1 MKAAKW
7 ICSISVTFSFLIL
20 FVSILF
26 AAGEQTPPASG
37 PVYVSFLWAGKS
49 DTDCMLRDTLLTDTT
64 AECEQ
69 EYSRAEAEIKELV
82 KRRNERGAGWKWGV
96 FSKCSVYA
104 GTNAY
109 NQELDKLRKRC
120 MGK

>member
-1 MKAAKW
+1 MKTAK
-7 ICSISVTFSFLIL
+7 ICSTGIVFGFFVL
-20 FVSILF
+20 FVSLLF

-37 PVYVSFLWAGKS
+37 RVYVSFLWAGKS

-64 AECEQ
+64 AECEK

-82 KRRNERGAGWKWGV
+82 KRRNERGAGWKWGL
-96 FSKCSVYA
+96 FAKCSA
-104 GTNAY
+104 FADTNAY
-109 NQELDKLRKRC
+109 NQELEKLRKRC

>member
-1 MKAAKW
+1 MKAEKW
-7 ICSISVTFSFLIL
+7 ICSIAIIFSFSIL
-20 FVSILF
+20 LVSILF
-26 AAGEQTPPASG
+26 AAGEQAPPASG
-37 PVYVSFLWAGKS
+37 AVYVSFLWAGKS
-49 DTDCMLRDTLLTDTT
+49 DTNCMLRDTLLTDTT

-82 KRRNERGAGWKWGV
+82 KHRNERGSGWKWGV
-96 FSKCSVYA
+96 FSKCSLYPD
-104 GTNAY
+104 TNAY